1 MAQELERLLGRLL
14 RPAGSLDLEASELA
28 IRAAMHEVG
37 GVLLAKLLN
46 SDPGASRTAVKCRA
60 GHVATFVDYR
70 SKEITTVV
78 GQVEFRRAYYHCD
91 ECGEGVLP
99 QDQALDLVGTSFSP
113 GVRRLMGRVG
123 GKESF
128 NEGRIDLEELAG
140 IKVQTKAVERVAE
153 GIGTELERLGQ
164 RERQVVINDQKVV
177 PLKSAA
183 KLYVSIDGTG
193 VPVIK
198 RETAGRRGKSA
209 TGEAH
214 TREVKLGCVFTQ
226 TAVDEKGRPVRDEA
240 STTYLGAIETAA
252 EFGWRIY
259 GEAER
264 RGLRRAAQVIV
275 IGDGAPWV
283 WGIAAEHFPGAIEIV
298 DLFHARQH
306 LADLSKLV
314 YGAAS
319 VKAKQWT
326 TARSAQLDE
335 GDVESLLLSLRRL
348 RPTAAQAQEAVRQ
361 TISYFVNNRERMR
374 YAQFRRQALFVG
386 SGVIEAGC
394 KTIVGQRL
402 KQSGMRWSLRG
413 ANAIIALRCAQLSG
427 RWEEFWEIR
436 AAG

>member
-1 MAQELERLLGRLL
+1 
-14 RPAGSLDLEASELA
+14 
-28 IRAAMHEVG
+28 MHGVG
-37 GVLLAKLLN
+37 AVLLAKLLN
-46 SDPGASRTAVKCRA
+46 NVAGSASVSVNCAA
-60 GHVATFVDYR
+60 GHRATLVDYR

-78 GQVEFRRAYYHCD
+78 GAVEFRRAYYYC
-91 ECGEGVLP
+91 EQCGEGILP
-99 QDQALDLVGTSFSP
+99 QDAALDLAHTSFSP

-128 NEGRIDLEELAG
+128 NEGRKDLEELAG

-153 GIGTELERLGQ
+153 GIGAQLEVLG
-164 RERQVVINDQKVV
+164 RKERQRAIAVQKVV
-177 PLKSAA
+177 PLKSIA
-183 KLYVSIDGTG
+183 KLYVSFDGTG

-198 RETAGRRGKSA
+198 RETAGRRGKSV

-226 TAVDEKGRPVRDEA
+226 TAVDEQGRPVRDEA
-240 STTYLGAIETAA
+240 ATTYVGAIETAP

-264 RGLRRAAQVIV
+264 RGLRRAAQVII

-283 WGIAAEHFPGAIEIV
+283 WGLAAEHFPGAIEIV
-298 DLFHARQH
+298 DLYHARAH
-306 LADLSKLV
+306 LTDLSKLV
-314 YGAAS
+314 YGVGSA
-319 VKAKQWT
+319 KANEWS
-326 TARSAQLDE
+326 TARLAQLDE
-335 GDVESLLLSLRRL
+335 GEVESLLVILRRL
-348 RPTAAQAQEAVRQ
+348 RPTAAQTQEAVRQ
-361 TISYFVNNRERMR
+361 AIGYFNGNRERMR
-374 YAQFRRQALFVG
+374 YAKFRHQGLFVG

-394 KTIVGQRL
+394 KTIVGHRL

-427 RWEEFWEIR
+427 RWEEFWEMR

>member
-1 MAQELERLLGRLL
+1 VRCA
-14 RPAGSLDLEASELA
+14 
-28 IRAAMHEVG
+28 
-37 GVLLAKLLN
+37 
-46 SDPGASRTAVKCRA
+46 A
-60 GHVATFVDYR
+60 GHPASFVDYR

-78 GQVEFRRAYYHCD
+78 GAVEFRRAYYYC
-91 ECGEGVLP
+91 EQCGEGILP
-99 QDQALDLVGTSFSP
+99 QDAALDLAHTSFSP

-128 NEGRIDLEELAG
+128 NEGRKDLEELAG

-153 GIGTELERLGQ
+153 GIGAELEVLG
-164 RERQVVINDQKVV
+164 RKERQRAIAVQKVV
-177 PLKSAA
+177 PLKSIA
-183 KLYVSIDGTG
+183 KLYVSFDGTG

-198 RETAGRRGKSA
+198 RETAGRRGKSV

-226 TAVDEKGRPVRDEA
+226 TAVDEQGRPVRDEA
-240 STTYLGAIETAA
+240 ATTYVGAIETAP

-264 RGLRRAAQVIV
+264 RGLRRAAQVII

-283 WGIAAEHFPGAIEIV
+283 WGLAAEHFPGAIEIV
-298 DLFHARQH
+298 DLYHARAH
-306 LADLSKLV
+306 LTDLSKLV
-314 YGAAS
+314 YGVGSA
-319 VKAKQWT
+319 KAKEWS
-326 TARSAQLDE
+326 TARLAQLDE
-335 GDVESLLLSLRRL
+335 GEVESLLVSLRRL
-348 RPTAAQAQEAVRQ
+348 RPTAAQTQEAVRQ
-361 TISYFVNNRERMR
+361 AIGYFNGNRERMR
-374 YAQFRRQALFVG
+374 YAKFRHQGLFVG

-394 KTIVGQRL
+394 KTIVGHRL

-427 RWEEFWEIR
+427 RWEEFWEMR

>member
-1 MAQELERLLGRLL
+1 VAQELERLLGRLL
-14 RPAGSLDLEASELA
+14 RPAGGLDLEASELA

-46 SDPGASRTAVKCRA
+46 RDPGGSQAAVKCAA
-60 GHVATFVDYR
+60 GHAATFVDYR
-70 SKEITTVV
+70 RKGITTVV
-78 GQVEFRRAYYHCD
+78 GPVEFRRAYYHCD

-99 QDQALDLVGTSFSP
+99 QDEALDLVGTSFSP

-128 NEGRIDLEELAG
+128 NEGRMDLEELAG

-153 GIGTELERLGQ
+153 GIGAELEALGQ
-164 RERQVVINDQKVV
+164 SERQRVINNQKVV
-177 PLKSAA
+177 PLKSIL
-183 KLYVSIDGTG
+183 KLYVSFDGTG

-198 RETAGRRGKSA
+198 RETCGRRGKSA

-214 TREVKLGCVFTQ
+214 TREAKLGCVFTQ
-226 TAVDEKGRPVRDEA
+226 TAVDKKGRPVRDEA
-240 STTYLGAIETAA
+240 ATTYVGAIEAAA

-298 DLFHARQH
+298 DLYHAREH

-314 YGAAS
+314 YGVAS
-319 VKAKQWT
+319 AKAKQWT
-326 TARSAQLDE
+326 TARLVQLDE

-348 RPTAAQAQEAVRQ
+348 RPTAAQTKEAVRQ
-361 TISYFVNNRERMR
+361 TIGYFEGNRQRMR
-374 YAQFRRQALFVG
+374 YAQFRRQELFVG

-394 KTIVGQRL
+394 KTIVGRRL

-427 RWEEFWEIR
+427 RWEEFWEMR

>member
-1 MAQELERLLGRLL
+1 L
-14 RPAGSLDLEASELA
+14 
-28 IRAAMHEVG
+28 
-37 GVLLAKLLN
+37 
-46 SDPGASRTAVKCRA
+46 
-60 GHVATFVDYR
+60 VDYR

-78 GQVEFRRAYYHCD
+78 GAVEFRRAYYYC
-91 ECGEGVLP
+91 EQCGEGILP
-99 QDQALDLVGTSFSP
+99 QDAALDLAHTSFSP

-128 NEGRIDLEELAG
+128 NEGRKDLEELAG

-153 GIGTELERLGQ
+153 GIGAELEVLG
-164 RERQVVINDQKVV
+164 RKERQRAIAVQKVV
-177 PLKSAA
+177 PLKSIA
-183 KLYVSIDGTG
+183 KLYVSFDGTG

-198 RETAGRRGKSA
+198 RETAGRRGKSV

-226 TAVDEKGRPVRDEA
+226 TAVDEQGRPVRDEA
-240 STTYLGAIETAA
+240 ATTYVGAIETAP

-264 RGLRRAAQVIV
+264 RGLRRAAQVII

-283 WGIAAEHFPGAIEIV
+283 WGLAAEHFPGAIEIV
-298 DLFHARQH
+298 DLYHARAH
-306 LADLSKLV
+306 LTDLSKLV
-314 YGAAS
+314 YGVGSA
-319 VKAKQWT
+319 KAKEWS
-326 TARSAQLDE
+326 TARLAQLDE
-335 GDVESLLLSLRRL
+335 GDVESLLVSLRRL
-348 RPTAAQAQEAVRQ
+348 RPTAAQTQEAVRQ
-361 TISYFVNNRERMR
+361 AIGYFNGNRERMR
-374 YAQFRRQALFVG
+374 YAKFRHQGLFVG

-394 KTIVGQRL
+394 KTIVGHRL

-427 RWEEFWEIR
+427 RWEEFWEMR

>member
-1 MAQELERLLGRLL
+1 MLGRLL
-14 RPAGSLDLEASELA
+14 RSTGGLDLEASELA

-46 SDPGASRTAVKCRA
+46 SDRDGAGVGVKCGA
-60 GHVATFVDYR
+60 GHAAAFVDYR

-78 GQVEFRRAYYHCD
+78 GQVEFRRAYYHCG
-91 ECGEGVLP
+91 ECGQGVLP

-153 GIGTELERLGQ
+153 GVGAEIEALGQ
-164 RERQVVINDQKVV
+164 RERERVINDQKVV
-177 PLKSAA
+177 PLKSVA
-183 KLYVSIDGTG
+183 KLYVSFDGTG

-198 RETAGRRGKSA
+198 RETAGRRGKSP

-214 TREVKLGCVFTQ
+214 TREAKLGCVFTQ
-226 TAVDEKGRPVRDEA
+226 TAVDEKGRPLRDEA
-240 STTYLGAIETAA
+240 ATTYVGAIEAAA

-298 DLFHARQH
+298 DLYHAREH
-306 LADLSKLV
+306 LAALSKLV
-314 YGAAS
+314 CRAGS
-319 VKAKQWT
+319 AKTQQWT
-326 TARSAQLDE
+326 TARLAQLDE
-335 GDVESLLLSLRRL
+335 GDVKSLLVSLRRL
-348 RPTAAQAQEAVRQ
+348 RPTAASAQEALRQ
-361 TISYFVNNRERMR
+361 TISYFENNRQRMR
-374 YAQFRRQALFVG
+374 YAEFRRQELFVG

-394 KTIVGQRL
+394 KTIVGYRL

-427 RWEEFWEIR
+427 RWEEFWEMR

>member
-14 RPAGSLDLEASELA
+14 RPAGSVDLEASELA

-46 SDPGASRTAVKCRA
+46 SYPDGSGAGVKCRA
-60 GHVATFVDYR
+60 GHAATFVDYR

-91 ECGEGVLP
+91 ECGEGILP
-99 QDQALDLVGTSFSP
+99 QDEALDLVGTSFSP

-128 NEGRIDLEELAG
+128 NEGRLDLEELAG

-153 GIGTELERLGQ
+153 GVGAELEVLGRSE
-164 RERQVVINDQKVV
+164 RERAIDEQKVV
-177 PLKSAA
+177 PLKVIA
-183 KLYVSIDGTG
+183 KLYVSFDGTG

-198 RETAGRRGKSA
+198 RETEGRRGKSA

-214 TREVKLGCVFTQ
+214 TREAKLGCVFTQ
-226 TAVDEKGRPVRDEA
+226 TEVDEHGHPLRDEA
-240 STTYLGAIETAA
+240 ATTYVGAIEAA
-252 EFGWRIY
+252 GEFGWRIY

-298 DLFHARQH
+298 DLYHARQH

-319 VKAKQWT
+319 AKAKQWT
-326 TARSAQLDE
+326 SARLAQLDE
-335 GDVESLLLSLRRL
+335 GDVESLLACLRRL
-348 RPTAAQAQEAVRQ
+348 RPTAAQSKEAVRQ
-361 TISYFVNNRERMR
+361 TIGYFESNRERMR

-394 KTIVGQRL
+394 KTIVGHRL

-427 RWEEFWEIR
+427 RWEEFWEMR

>member
-1 MAQELERLLGRLL
+1 
-14 RPAGSLDLEASELA
+14 
-28 IRAAMHEVG
+28 MHGVG
-37 GVLLAKLLN
+37 AVLLTKLLN
-46 SDPGASRTAVKCRA
+46 SEGGSAGVSVKCAA
-60 GHVATFVDYR
+60 GHAATFVDYR

-78 GQVEFRRAYYHCD
+78 GAVEFRRAYYYC
-91 ECGEGVLP
+91 EQCGEGILP
-99 QDQALDLVGTSFSP
+99 QDAALDLASTSFSP

-128 NEGRIDLEELAG
+128 NEGRRDLEDLAG

-153 GIGTELERLGQ
+153 GIGEELELLGR
-164 RERQVVINDQKVV
+164 RERQRAIAEQKVV
-177 PLKSAA
+177 PLKSIA
-183 KLYVSIDGTG
+183 KLYVSFDGTG

-198 RETAGRRGKSA
+198 RETEGRRGKSA

-226 TAVDEKGRPVRDEA
+226 TVVAEKGHPVRDEA
-240 STTYLGAIETAA
+240 STTYVGAIETAP

-264 RGLRRAAQVIV
+264 RGLRRAAQVII

-283 WGIAAEHFPGAIEIV
+283 WSIAAEHFPGAIEIV
-298 DLFHARQH
+298 DLYHAREH
-306 LADLSKLV
+306 LTDLSKLV
-314 YGAAS
+314 YGVSA
-319 VKAKQWT
+319 KAKEWS
-326 TARSAQLDE
+326 TARLAQLDE

-348 RPTAAQAQEAVRQ
+348 RPTATQTQEAVRQ
-361 TISYFVNNRERMR
+361 AIGYFDGNRERMR
-374 YAQFRRQALFVG
+374 YAKFRQQELFVG

-394 KTIVGQRL
+394 KTIVGYRL

-427 RWEEFWEIR
+427 RWEEFWEMR

>member
-46 SDPGASRTAVKCRA
+46 NERGSSPGAVKCRA

-78 GQVEFRRAYYHCD
+78 GQVEFRRAYYHCG

-99 QDQALDLVGTSFSP
+99 QDEALDLVGTSFSP

-128 NEGRIDLEELAG
+128 NEGRLDLEELAG

-153 GIGTELERLGQ
+153 GIGAELEALGQ
-164 RERQVVINDQKVV
+164 RERQRAMNDQKVV
-177 PLKSAA
+177 PLKSIA
-183 KLYVSIDGTG
+183 KLYVSFDGTG

-198 RETAGRRGKSA
+198 RETEGRRGKSPS
-209 TGEAH
+209 GEAH
-214 TREVKLGCVFTQ
+214 TREAKLGCVFTQ
-226 TAVDEKGRPVRDEA
+226 TAVDEQGRPVRDEA
-240 STTYLGAIETAA
+240 ATTYVGAIEAAA

-283 WGIAAEHFPGAIEIV
+283 WAIAAEHFPGAIEIV
-298 DLFHARQH
+298 DLYHAREH

-314 YGAAS
+314 YGAGS

-326 TARSAQLDE
+326 TARLAQLDE
-335 GDVESLLLSLRRL
+335 GDVESLLVNLRRL
-348 RPTAAQAQEAVRQ
+348 RPTAAQAQESLRQ
-361 TISYFVNNRERMR
+361 TISYFLNNRARMR
-374 YAQFRRQALFVG
+374 YTQFRRQALFVG

-394 KTIVGQRL
+394 KTIVGYRL

-427 RWEEFWEIR
+427 RWEEFWEMR

>member
-1 MAQELERLLGRLL
+1 VAQELERLLGRLL
-14 RPAGSLDLEASELA
+14 RQAGGLDLEASELA

-46 SDPGASRTAVKCRA
+46 SDPGGSQAAVKCAA
-60 GHVATFVDYR
+60 GHAATFVDYR
-70 SKEITTVV
+70 RKEITTVV

-91 ECGEGVLP
+91 QCGKGVLP
-99 QDQALDLVGTSFSP
+99 QDEALDVLGTSFSP

-128 NEGRIDLEELAG
+128 NEGRVDLEELAG

-153 GIGTELERLGQ
+153 GVGAEIEASGQ
-164 RERQVVINDQKVV
+164 RERQRVINNQKVV
-177 PLKSAA
+177 PLKSTL
-183 KLYVSIDGTG
+183 KLYVSFDGTG

-198 RETAGRRGKSA
+198 RETAGRLGKSA

-214 TREVKLGCVFTQ
+214 TREAKLGCVFTQ

-240 STTYLGAIETAA
+240 ATTYVGAIETAPK
-252 EFGWRIY
+252 FGWRIY

-298 DLFHARQH
+298 DLYHAREH

-314 YGAAS
+314 YGVAS
-319 VKAKQWT
+319 AKAKQWT
-326 TARSAQLDE
+326 TARLVQLDE

-348 RPTAAQAQEAVRQ
+348 RPTAAQTKEAVRQ
-361 TISYFVNNRERMR
+361 TIGYFEGNRERMR
-374 YAQFRRQALFVG
+374 YAQFRRQELFVG

-394 KTIVGQRL
+394 KTIVGYRL

-427 RWEEFWEIR
+427 RWEEFWEMR

>member
-1 MAQELERLLGRLL
+1 VLLERLGRQE
-14 RPAGSLDLEASELA
+14 SDLDLEASESA

-37 GVLLAKLLN
+37 GVVLAKLLN
-46 SDPGASRTAVKCRA
+46 RDPGGSRAAVNCRA

-78 GQVEFRRAYYHCD
+78 GPVEFRRAYYHCG

-99 QDQALDLVGTSFSP
+99 RDEALDLAGTSFSP

-128 NEGRIDLEELAG
+128 NEGRVDLEELAG

-153 GIGTELERLGQ
+153 GVGAELEALGQ
-164 RERQVVINDQKVV
+164 RERRRVINAEKVV
-177 PLKSAA
+177 PLKSVA
-183 KLYVSIDGTG
+183 KLYVSVDGTG

-198 RETAGRRGKSA
+198 RETAGRRGKSV

-214 TREVKLGCVFTQ
+214 TREAKLGCVFTQ
-226 TAVDEKGRPVRDEA
+226 TAVDEKDRPVRDEA
-240 STTYLGAIETAA
+240 ATTYVGAIEVAA

-298 DLFHARQH
+298 DLYHARAH
-306 LADLSKLV
+306 LADLSKLL
-314 YGAAS
+314 YGMAS
-319 VKAKQWT
+319 AKTKQWT
-326 TARSAQLDE
+326 SARSAQLDE
-335 GDVESLLLSLRRL
+335 GDVESLLFSLRRL
-348 RPTAAQAQEAVRQ
+348 RPTAAQVQEALRQ
-361 TISYFVNNRERMR
+361 TISYFEHNRERMR
-374 YAQFRRQALFVG
+374 YAQFRRQQLFVG

-394 KTIVGQRL
+394 KTIVAQRL
-402 KQSGMRWSLRG
+402 KQSGMRWSVRG
-413 ANAIIALRCAQLSG
+413 ANAIIALRCTQLSG
-427 RWEEFWEIR
+427 RWEEFWEMR